1 MNIFEDKT
9 AIVTGGGMG
18 LGRAL
23 CEELARRGATVIS
36 ADIRGDVAAKVANEI
51 VQRGGCARAVRV
63 DVSKRDE
70 VVKLIQGVV
79 AEFGQ
84 LDFIFNNAA
93 IVIGGDTRDLSIE
106 QYDQVMGVDLH
117 GVVYGALAAYKVM
130 VSQGHGHIV
139 NVSSLS
145 GIIPQPGNTPYSTSK
160 WGVVGFSLAL
170 RFEGADLG
178 VTVSCVCPGDMKTD
192 IYENMK
198 VANVD
203 LATIERESRRTHFL
217 LPQWS
222 AARAAN
228 EILKGVTR
236 NKAMI
241 VFPGI
246 GRLFWRLHRL
256 VPSLIYWVTVRRMRM
271 FRQVR
276 AEYLES
282 KKVS

>member
-1 MNIFEDKT
+1 MNIFKDKI

-18 LGRAL
+18 LGRAM
-23 CEELARRGATVIS
+23 CEELALRGATVIA
-36 ADIRGDVAAKVANEI
+36 ADVRGDAATKVANEI
-51 VQRGGCARAVRV
+51 TQRGGRAHAVRV
-63 DVSKRDE
+63 DVSKSDE
-70 VVKLIQGVV
+70 VVKLIDGAVSD
-79 AEFGQ
+79 FGR

-117 GVVYGALAAYKVM
+117 GVVYGALAAYTVM
-130 VSQGHGHIV
+130 VRQGHGHIV
-139 NVSSLS
+139 NISSLS

-178 VTVSCVCPGDMKTD
+178 VRVSCVCPGDMKTD
-192 IYENMK
+192 IYENMT

-203 LATIERESRRTHFL
+203 LATIERDSRRTHFL

-222 AARAAN
+222 PAQAAT
-228 EILKGVTR
+228 EILKGVSQ

-241 VFPGI
+241 VFPWI
-246 GRLFWRLHRL
+246 GRLVWRLHRL
-256 VPSLIYWVTVRRMRM
+256 VPSLIYWVTIRRMRM

-276 AEYLES
+276 ANYLKS
-282 KKVS
+282 GKAS

>member
-1 MNIFEDKT
+1 
-9 AIVTGGGMG
+9 MG

-23 CEELARRGATVIS
+23 CEELAHRGATVIS
-36 ADIRGDVAAKVANEI
+36 VDIREDAATNVASEI
-51 VQRGGCARAVRV
+51 VQQGGRARAVRA

-70 VVKLIQGVV
+70 VVMLIEDV
-79 AEFGQ
+79 ATEFGQ

-93 IVIGGDTRDLSIE
+93 IVIGGDTRDLLIE
-106 QYDQVMGVDLH
+106 QYDQVIGVDLH

-130 VSQGHGHIV
+130 VGQGNGHIV
-139 NVSSLS
+139 NISSLS

-178 VTVSCVCPGDMKTD
+178 VDVSCVCPGDMKTD
-192 IYENMK
+192 IYENMT

-203 LATIERESRRTHFL
+203 LATIERDSRRTHFL

-222 AARAAN
+222 AAQAAD
-228 EILKGVTR
+228 EILNGVSR

-241 VFPGI
+241 VFPWI
-246 GRLFWRLHRL
+246 GRLFWRLHRF
-256 VPSLIYWVTVRRMRM
+256 VPSLIYWVTLRRMRM

-276 AEYLES
+276 ANYLGS
-282 KKVS
+282 RNAG